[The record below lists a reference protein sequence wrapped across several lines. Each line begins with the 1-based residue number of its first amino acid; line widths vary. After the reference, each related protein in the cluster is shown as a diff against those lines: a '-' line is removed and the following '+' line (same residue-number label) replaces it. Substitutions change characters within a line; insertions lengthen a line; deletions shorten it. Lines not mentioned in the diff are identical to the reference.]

1 MESDDEPMFPWVPH
15 YDKINSVW
23 KLREHEIQLAPRGEN
38 GHDRY
43 SDWWEDY
50 RERMYEAW
58 VIDQKINM
66 KKVLTRN

>member
-1 MESDDEPMFPWVPH
+1 MESDDEPMFPWVSH
-15 YDKINSVW
+15 YDEINSVG

-38 GHDRY
+38 GYDRY
-43 SDWWEDY
+43 SDWDDY
-50 RERMYEAW
+50 RELMYEAW